1 MHDLQSTPLVESSPD
16 AATQSSGESRAAR
29 RRKLRQAHLE
39 RLRSDNLVLLGAAD
53 DSSGSLRREPLSEG
67 TVNTMQGDA
76 SVGPTITWAL
86 PSSGVPKFNPELRS
100 VWGEY
105 AVALNCAQRKQLQQ
119 KALSSK
125 AHPASEAEWEA
136 ATKEG
141 TILFFQLKFLDDP
154 IIRKECVNLLLS
166 PRYSGLYGRCERHD
180 LQQELKGGP
189 RYK

>member
-29 RRKLRQAHLE
+29 RLKLRQAHLE

-67 TVNTMQGDA
+67 TVNAMQGDA
-76 SVGPTITWAL
+76 SVGPTITWTL

-105 AVALNCAQRKQLQQ
+105 AVALSRRFSHPRHIQHLRRNGKQRQRK
-119 KALSSK
+119 ARYC
-125 AHPASEAEWEA
+125 
-136 ATKEG
+136 
-141 TILFFQLKFLDDP
+141 FF
-154 IIRKECVNLLLS
+154 N
-166 PRYSGLYGRCERHD
+166 
-180 LQQELKGGP
+180 
-189 RYK
+189 